1 MATWDHVRTIKEVIP
16 GNGNLWRNLSLSVEF
31 HKANTSPPMQQDL
44 QEARDY
50 PSGKTEESGLLSL
63 STCKGGAPPCPTQVY
78 LKRLSGQPNLHHH
91 PEATRPFTLPQQK
104 PSGKN
109 KKDVSPPSLGGV
121 SGGLVGSLKSHLYQ
135 VAMWHPSLPR
145 VSREAKWGS

>member
-1 MATWDHVRTIKEVIP
+1 MGICGEICPLVQSSIRPIP
-16 GNGNLWRNLSLSVEF
+16 VHLCNKIFKRPE
-31 HKANTSPPMQQDL
+31 TTR
-44 QEARDY
+44 QERLN
-50 PSGKTEESGLLSL
+50 EESGLLSL

-145 VSREAKWGS
+145 VSREAKWGSQIFTPMWYQ